1 MMLRRYIS
9 CALAALCLLACRGED
24 YLAPTTPLVVDG
36 WIDAGGHPVVMVSK
50 TMSPTDVI
58 QDASAVASKM
68 VGYAKVFVSDGAT
81 RVELEGRRDD
91 NYFPPYIYTTDAI
104 TGVPGKRYRLEV
116 YIHGISAWAETTVP
130 APVPLDS
137 QVATVSSRY
146 DSLYTLHAYLKDN
159 PATHDYYKV
168 FTMVEGANTSWN
180 SSFMGIVD
188 DETVQGQYLKIPV
201 ARGMDILEKYRQ
213 PLFREGETVHVKFCA
228 VDAVSYE
235 YWRTYDD
242 ISAFARNPFFPV
254 TENAASNMH
263 GALGFWG
270 GYGAS
275 FYRITIQND

>member
-1 MMLRRYIS
+1 MRIFRHIMLLI
-9 CALAALCLLACRGED
+9 AAAFAAGCMEAD
-24 YLAPTTPLVVDG
+24 YTASTTPLVVDG

-50 TMSPTDVI
+50 TLSPTEVV
-58 QDASAVASKM
+58 QEAATVASKM
-68 VGYAKVFVSDGAT
+68 VGNAHVFVSDGTT

-91 NYFPPYIYTTDAI
+91 SYFPPYIYTTDAI
-104 TGVPGKRYRLEV
+104 TGEAGKTYRLEV
-116 YIHGISAWAETTVP
+116 VSPGINAWAETTIP
-130 APVPLDS
+130 APVQLDS
-137 QVATVSSRY
+137 LVATVSSRY

-159 PATHDYYKV
+159 PATRDYYKV
-168 FTMVEGANTSWN
+168 FTMVEGLNTSWN

-201 ARGMDILEKYRQ
+201 ARGMGILEKYRQ
-213 PLFREGETVHVKFCA
+213 PLFREGETVHVKFCT
-228 VDAVSYE
+228 VDAASYE

-254 TENAASNMH
+254 TENAACNVH

-275 FYRITIQND
+275 FYQITIQ